1 MPIALLV
8 IGTIFLVAAVRG
20 KQDILFDTLKDDFA
34 GPNNFVYWGVAIWA
48 ITAVGYIKA
57 LKPLSHAF
65 LVLVFLALFLQNKGF
80 FQKFMDQI
88 KP

>member
-1 MPIALLV
+1 MPIALFV
-8 IGTIFLVAAVRG
+8 IGVIFLVAAVRG

-34 GPNNFVYWGVAIWA
+34 GPNNFIYWGVAIWV

-65 LVLVFLALFLQNKGF
+65 LVLVFLAMFIRNKGF
-80 FQKFMDQI
+80 FEKFMEQI
-88 KP
+88 RP